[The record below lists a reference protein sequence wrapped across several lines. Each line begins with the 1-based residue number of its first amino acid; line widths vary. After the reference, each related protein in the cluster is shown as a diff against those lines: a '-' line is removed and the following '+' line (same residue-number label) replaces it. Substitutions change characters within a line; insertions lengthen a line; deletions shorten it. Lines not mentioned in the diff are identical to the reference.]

1 MGTNDRRAAAAEAA
15 RLAVGLVDLAVR
27 AVADTARDAAHAR
40 ARGASAVPDAAL
52 GLVLE
57 VRRRSSWVLTGV
69 GAVAVPGT
77 RAAVR
82 LLVPSGAAH
91 AVGRRVAR
99 WTALGAAERQRARD
113 EAALRTRALVR
124 ALASAVLDE
133 IDIDAVADRLDVD
146 RVAARIDLDAVLARV
161 DLDSVLARVD
171 LDSVLARVDLDSVLA
186 RVDLDGVLARIDPEA
201 VLARVDLDSVLARVD
216 LDSVLD
222 RVDPEAVL
230 ARVDVDGVLDR
241 VDLDAL
247 LARVDPDTV
256 LARVDLVTYAESVL
270 DELDLGRVV
279 RDTGGSITAE
289 TLDSFREQNA
299 RADRLVQR
307 ITDRLLHRAGASGVD
322 GRPGGPATPVQGT
335 P

>member
-1 MGTNDRRAAAAEAA
+1 MVTTDRGAAAKAA
-15 RLAVGLVDLAVR
+15 RLAVGLVDLAAR
-27 AVADTARDAAHAR
+27 AVADTARDTAHAR
-40 ARGASAVPDAAL
+40 TRGATAAPDAAL

-57 VRRRSSWVLTGV
+57 LRRRSSWVLTV
-69 GAVAVPGT
+69 AGAVAVPGT

-82 LLVPSGAAH
+82 LLVPSGAAD

-99 WTALGAAERQRARD
+99 WSALGAAERLRARD

-124 ALASAVLDE
+124 TVAAAVLDE
-133 IDIDAVADRLDVD
+133 IDLDAVADRLDVD
-146 RVAARIDLDAVLARV
+146 RVAARIDLDAVL
-161 DLDSVLARVD
+161 D
-171 LDSVLARVDLDSVLA
+171 
-186 RVDLDGVLARIDPEA
+186 
-201 VLARVDLDSVLARVD
+201 RVD

-222 RVDPEAVL
+222 RVDPDAVV
-230 ARVDVDGVLDR
+230 ARVDLDGVLDR

-307 ITDRLLHRAGASGVD
+307 ITDRLLHRAGASGANAHPD
-322 GRPGGPATPVQGT
+322 GPAAPVE
-335 P
+335 PP

>member
-1 MGTNDRRAAAAEAA
+1 MGSNDRRAAAEAA

-40 ARGASAVPDAAL
+40 ARSASAVPDAAL

-57 VRRRSSWVLTGV
+57 LRRRSSWVLTGV

-99 WTALGAAERQRARD
+99 WTALGAAERLRARD

-124 ALASAVLDE
+124 AVAAAVLDE

-161 DLDSVLARVD
+161 DLDRVLARVD
-171 LDSVLARVDLDSVLA
+171 PDAVVA
-186 RVDLDGVLARIDPEA
+186 RVDLDGVLAR
-201 VLARVDLDSVLARVD
+201 VDLD
-216 LDSVLD
+216 
-222 RVDPEAVL
+222 
-230 ARVDVDGVLDR
+230 GV
-241 VDLDAL
+241 

-256 LARVDLVTYAESVL
+256 LARVDLVAYAESVL

-307 ITDRLLHRAGASGVD
+307 ITDRLLRRAGPSGAD
-322 GRPGGPATPVQGT
+322 GHPGGHTDGHPDGPAAPVES

>member
-1 MGTNDRRAAAAEAA
+1 MSVTDRGTAAGAT

-27 AVADTARDAAHAR
+27 AVASTAEGAAQVRHL
-40 ARGASAVPDAAL
+40 GSPVVPDAAF
-52 GLVLE
+52 GLASEL
-57 VRRRSSWVLTGV
+57 RRRSRWVVAGV
-69 GAVAVPGT
+69 GAVAVPCT

-82 LLVPSGAAH
+82 AVVPSFAAD

-99 WTALGAAERQRARD
+99 WSALGAAERLRARA
-113 EAALRTRALVR
+113 EAEARARALVR
-124 ALASAVLDE
+124 ALAAAVLDE

-146 RVAARIDLDAVLARV
+146 RVAARLDLDAVLARIDLDAVLARVDLDGVVARV

-171 LDSVLARVDLDSVLA
+171 LDA
-186 RVDLDGVLARIDPEA
+186 
-201 VLARVDLDSVLARVD
+201 
-216 LDSVLD
+216 
-222 RVDPEAVL
+222 
-230 ARVDVDGVLDR
+230 VLDR

-256 LARVDLVTYAESVL
+256 LARVDLVAYAESVL

-289 TLDSFREQNA
+289 TLDAFRDQNA

-307 ITDRLLHRAGASGVD
+307 LTDRLLHRAGTSGA
-322 GRPGGPATPVQGT
+322 GGLGPTAPVETP
-335 P
+335 